1 MQPPLEHSDAWL
13 AGGALRALPAWLASL
28 SAHLLLAITG
38 CLVVGLSGSGREEAE
53 VSRGAEIVLA
63 RHDAG
68 VTRYFSDD
76 RPPGETPQGQRPVV
90 NAADTP
96 SPALSGENGGL
107 AALNSPPP
115 LAPGIQL
122 PDRVGELP
130 AGEAI
135 LGGLLPGRKPGM
147 VRLPGSAADEAAI
160 LEEDARI
167 PREKLP
173 TGPTAQLSLFGS
185 GVAEGRSFAFV
196 IDRSNSMG
204 GQGLGAIQAAAKE
217 LASHIDRLS
226 SQQTFQV
233 VAYNETPLFLTER
246 ELLPAT
252 PENKERLI
260 HFVAHLPA
268 FGQTEHWRGL
278 VSALRMKPEVIFLF
292 TDGGDPALT
301 AGQLREIRQEAAGRT
316 AIHCLHFGRGPKS
329 GEASF
334 LVRLAAENRGTYVYV
349 GL

>member
-1 MQPPLEHSDAWL
+1 MQPPFEQSDSWL
-13 AGGALRALPAWLASL
+13 AGGALGALRAWLVSL
-28 SAHLLLAITG
+28 CAHLLLAVFG
-38 CLVVGLSGSGREEAE
+38 CLAVGLSGAGSEEAL
-53 VSRGAEIVLA
+53 VGRGAEIVLA
-63 RHDAG
+63 RRDAG
-68 VTRYFSDD
+68 STQYFRDD
-76 RPPGETPQGQRPVV
+76 PPTSQSHQMLRPVA
-90 NAADTP
+90 NAAETDISSLT
-96 SPALSGENGGL
+96 GENGGL
-107 AALNSPPP
+107 AASSAPPP
-115 LAPGIQL
+115 LAAGIQL
-122 PDRVGELP
+122 PARVGELP

-135 LGGLLPGRKPGM
+135 AAGLLPGRKPGM

-185 GVAEGRSFAFV
+185 GVAEGRSFVFV
-196 IDRSNSMG
+196 IDRSKSMG
-204 GQGLGAIQAAAKE
+204 GDGLGAIQAAAKE
-217 LASHIDRLS
+217 LSAHLDRLS
-226 SQQTFQV
+226 SEQTFQV
-233 VAYNETPLFLTER
+233 VAYNEAPLFLTQR

-260 HFVAHLPA
+260 HFVANLPA

-316 AIHCLHFGRGPKS
+316 AIHCLHFGRGPRV